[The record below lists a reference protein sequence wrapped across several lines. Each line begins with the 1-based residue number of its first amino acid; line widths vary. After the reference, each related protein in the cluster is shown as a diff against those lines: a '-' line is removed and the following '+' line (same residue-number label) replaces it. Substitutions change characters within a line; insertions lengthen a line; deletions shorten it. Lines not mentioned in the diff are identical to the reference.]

1 MGTIDPAQ
9 AIPIRKLGEYGY
21 PGSRVTHYREI
32 AAGRLIARKVRGRT
46 FVLRVDADAWLRSL
60 PKIASAADTPQA
72 P

>member
-21 PGSRVTHYREI
+21 PGIACYPLSRI